1 MSSEGKSQFSRYR
14 YRSEYEW
21 WFRLDGRGSVRGF
34 SRCGGAARCPVA
46 AARVSAS
53 ADWPLARAARPCRG
67 RSERSSLK
75 EPIVVKPDLENQE
88 RLHFDYK

>member
-1 MSSEGKSQFSRYR
+1 MVVPAGWARERKR
-14 YRSEYEW
+14 
-21 WFRLDGRGSVRGF
+21 F

-67 RSERSSLK
+67 ALNVH
-75 EPIVVKPDLENQE
+75 P
-88 RLHFDYK
+88 